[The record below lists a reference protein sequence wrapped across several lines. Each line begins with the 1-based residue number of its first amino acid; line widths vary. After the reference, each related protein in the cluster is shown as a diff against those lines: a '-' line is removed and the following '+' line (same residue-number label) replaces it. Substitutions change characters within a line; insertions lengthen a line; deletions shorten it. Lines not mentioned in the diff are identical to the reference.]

1 MAIQM
6 FPLVPFAT
14 RPAAGIRVILCEPD
28 PKLRAQLRWFIAGDP
43 LLILAAEPRDWVEC
57 APALEELLPEL
68 LIINAELMPAD
79 WSREIEHDSFAPLV
93 ITSGRRYAA
102 AAPSHIH
109 LDATAADAESIR
121 SLLNRAV
128 SEVYNRKATEL
139 LYLVNRYVTAS
150 ETFTAYH
157 SDIKVERDGET
168 FDLNTGKIMA
178 VVAARKCVS
187 IHSTDGTFLLREPI
201 HLVASRLDPAMF
213 IRIHRSVIINAHHLD
228 YGESACAKG
237 AYAVLTDGTKYPV
250 GPNYRETITG
260 LLGIA

>member
-1 MAIQM
+1 M
-6 FPLVPFAT
+6 FPLPPIAT

-28 PKLRAQLRWFIAGDP
+28 QKLRARLRWFIANDP

-57 APALEELLPEL
+57 APALEELIPEL
-68 LIINAELMPAD
+68 LIINTELIPAD
-79 WSREIEHDSFAPLV
+79 WPAVEEHDNFAPMV
-93 ITSGRRYAA
+93 ITSGKRYPATA
-102 AAPSHIH
+102 SSHIH

-121 SLLNRAV
+121 SALDRAV
-128 SEVYNRKATEL
+128 KEVYNRKATEL

-150 ETFTAYH
+150 EPFAAYD

-168 FDLNTGKIMA
+168 LDLGTDKIMA

-213 IRIHRSVIINAHHLD
+213 IRIHRSVIINSSHLD
-228 YGESACAKG
+228 YRESARGKG
-237 AYAVLTDGTKYPV
+237 LYAVLVDGTRYPV
-250 GPNYRETITG
+250 GPNYRDAVAD
-260 LLGIA
+260 LVARR